1 MPNVGRP
8 SKGCQNCRAR
18 KIKCDQ
24 KRPSCSQCKRAG
36 RDCQGYRDPL
46 SMMFKNESEVV
57 AKKAEKRYEKL
68 AKQKPPSKK
77 DPPTPTTDCSK
88 WSLDQDRLMSQGST
102 HVAPYTRYPTPESMT
117 REIVPSI
124 QDHAVGFFIGNYV
137 AQPQIIPR
145 GQFEWIVELLAQPD
159 TEEVLQNSV
168 YAASLAGFANASK
181 SPTIM
186 QQAQK
191 TYGAALRMTN
201 EALRSK
207 ETAIKDTTLI
217 AVIML
222 GMYENFVFKDRR
234 SIQAWAKH
242 VDGACALIELRGKD
256 QFQSSLGRRLFHQF
270 YGVVMLVALETGR
283 EIPTAMHEL
292 YQLMTPTSDYSIH
305 GRQWTTRLIDF
316 MHSAINLNKD
326 KESDPKTMV
335 ETALKID
342 HELDAI
348 KGLMPRIWDYD
359 VIHLDQPSEHLY
371 GRTYHIY
378 LDAWI
383 AQMWNNVNSCRLSLY
398 NIVRENLARGWM
410 WHQPPLFSST
420 EYDLLNRTAEAA
432 LRSTCTA
439 IFASVPQITG
449 MIPFPDLSTA
459 RRRAS
464 RPESKE
470 PAPLYTMG
478 TYLDVSTSST
488 HMVHLIWP
496 LYAAAQIDLIS
507 SGMRQWCIDVL
518 HYVALRI
525 GTRQAVVLAD
535 ELKEMQRAGLFTT
548 PFVDRTT
555 LEIPHRSY
563 GTGAY
568 DSGHA
573 SACL

>member
-24 KRPSCSQCKRAG
+24 KRPSCSQCRRAG
-36 RDCQGYRDPL
+36 RACHGYRDAL

-68 AKQKPPSKK
+68 AKQKPASKK
-77 DPPTPTTDCSK
+77 DPRTPTTDSSE
-88 WSLDQDRLMSQGST
+88 WPFDQDWLTSQVGT
-102 HVAPYTRYPTPESMT
+102 HVVPYTRYPTPESMT

-124 QDHAVGFFIGNYV
+124 EDQALGFFIGNYV
-137 AQPQIIPR
+137 ALPLIVPR
-145 GQFEWIVELLAQPD
+145 GQFEWVVELLAQPD
-159 TEEVLQNSV
+159 TEEILRKSV
-168 YAASLAGFANASK
+168 YAASLAGFANACK

-186 QQAQK
+186 QQAQR

-201 EALRSK
+201 EALRFK

-242 VDGACALIELRGKD
+242 VDGACALLELRGKE

-283 EIPTAMHEL
+283 EVPTAMHEL

-305 GRQWTTRLIDF
+305 GRQWTTRLIDV

-326 KESDPKTMV
+326 KETDPKTMV

-371 GRTYHIY
+371 SGTYHTY
-378 LDAWI
+378 LEAWI

-398 NIVRENLARGWM
+398 KIVRENLARGWM
-410 WHQPPLFSST
+410 WHQPALFSPT
-420 EYDLLNRTAEAA
+420 EHESLNRIAEDV
-432 LRSTCTA
+432 LRSTSTA

-449 MIPFPDLSTA
+449 MIPFPDLSMA

-464 RPESKE
+464 KAE
-470 PAPLYTMG
+470 PIDTAPLYTLQPAG
-478 TYLDVSTSST
+478 TYLDVSKST

-507 SGMRQWCIDVL
+507 TGTRQWCIDVL

-535 ELKEMQRAGLFTT
+535 ELKEMQRTGLFTT

-555 LEIPHRSY
+555 LEIPHRS
-563 GTGAY
+563 
-568 DSGHA
+568 
-573 SACL
+573 